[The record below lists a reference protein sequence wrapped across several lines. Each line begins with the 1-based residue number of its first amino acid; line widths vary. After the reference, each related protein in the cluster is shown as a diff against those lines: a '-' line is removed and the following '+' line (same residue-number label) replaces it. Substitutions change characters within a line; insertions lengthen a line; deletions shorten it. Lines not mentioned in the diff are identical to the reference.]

1 MLVCIWF
8 GASPVEGAGDGLFE
22 VVWESDIDI
31 TMLVSRPSLRVV
43 NVFVALVRYNLD
55 AIICFIARL

>member
-1 MLVCIWF
+1 MLACIWF

-31 TMLVSRPSLRVV
+31 TILVSRPSLRVV
-43 NVFVALVRYNLD
+43 EVFVALVRYN
-55 AIICFIARL
+55 